1 MQWDL
6 LSEVTASEVI
16 AELKRSVDSSPGSD
30 RLELQ
35 SLKACPPALLA
46 SMFNLWQVA
55 EYLPPLYRQ
64 GHTVLIPKVQN
75 PRPDQRRP
83 ITITCHLVRLLH
95 RTLASRIGRVFS
107 VLQRQKAFIAV
118 DGCAENLAI
127 LGMLVHQA
135 HSLKSDV
142 CIALLDMAKAFDSV
156 PWFNL
161 DRCMRRVGIPPSLRR
176 YILSSLE
183 GSTTSL
189 STDGKACGEVKLLR
203 GVEQGDPLSPL
214 LFNLVIDEL
223 VAELEDSPC
232 GVTVRGQRISCLA
245 FADDLVLV
253 ATTTDGLQ
261 QLIRR
266 KEETLKPGGLLMN
279 PEKCRSM
286 VLQVDRKAKEWY
298 VNSEATFMVDG
309 RWEDNA
315 TTSARRCGKI
325 SGGAGGGQPEER
337 ELWMPSGKRAERV
350 EGGTTEATAAG
361 VHLGS
366 APSSEPATQ
375 ADLGQ
380 GL

>member
-83 ITITCHLVRLLH
+83 ITITCHLVLLLH

-127 LGMLVHQA
+127 IGMLVHQVL
-135 HSLKSDV
+135 SLKSDV
-142 CIALLDMAKAFDSV
+142 CVALLDMAKAFDSV
-156 PWFNL
+156 SWFTL
-161 DRCMRRVGIPPSLRR
+161 DRCMQRAGIPSRLRR

-183 GSTTSL
+183 GYSTSL
-189 STDGKACGEVKLLR
+189 LTDGKACGEVKLLR
-203 GVEQGDPLSPL
+203 GVKQGDGPSLSPL
-214 LFNLVIDEL
+214 LFNLVIHGL

-232 GVTVRGQRISCLA
+232 GVTARGQRVSCLA

-253 ATTTDGLQ
+253 ATTTDDLQ
-261 QLIRR
+261 KLIRR
-266 KEETLKPGGLLMN
+266 TEETLKPGGLLMN

-286 VLQVDRKAKEWY
+286 VLQVDRKAKKWY
-298 VNSEATFMVDG
+298 VNSKATFVVD
-309 RWEDNA
+309 RK
-315 TTSARRCGKI
+315 TTPQLQPGDAAKYLGILVGANRRK
-325 SGGAGGGQPEER
+325 
-337 ELWMPSGKRAERV
+337 ELWMPFGKRAERV

-361 VHLGS
+361 FQLGS
-366 APSSEPATQ
+366 SPCFEPATQ
-375 ADLGQ
+375 AGLGQ